1 MKKRLISIL
10 LATAM
15 TATLISG
22 CGSGSGGSSAET
34 DSSSGDDEV
43 VTLTYWGWDS
53 NFYEPMFEAY
63 EAEHPNVHFEPT
75 AVEYG
80 EMITKAQQALASG
93 SELPTMLALSNNS
106 IATWKDM
113 DICEDL
119 TKYGFEVDNYLDSLA
134 SMTVTDDGAV
144 IGIEESINP
153 AAVAYKRDLALEYFG
168 TDDPD
173 ELYEM
178 FSSYDAYV
186 EKGKEVHDKSNGEVF
201 LFHSGQTIAEW
212 FYFASDI
219 PTMEDDTVQY
229 TDKMGDTMDKLI
241 ELRDVGAVDTYQNG
255 TPEANA
261 TYADDKHIFYP
272 CPNWAIT
279 YYIMENDPDGAGNWG
294 IIPAPVNYNSG
305 GSALAMTKS
314 ATEEQKEAAYDF
326 MIWAFEGDG
335 AEIARDK
342 VGYITPYLEKM
353 NDPEWTKT
361 SDEINEFFG
370 GQDVGEVF
378 YQVSAP
384 DMTIVPTCAWEETII
399 SVRNDVAQQLVDN
412 TSMTLDEGLDLGKEQ
427 LEQLITDDNLTI
439 N

>member
-1 MKKRLISIL
+1 MKKKLISML
-10 LATAM
+10 LAAAM
-15 TATLISG
+15 TATLVSG
-22 CGSGSGGSSAET
+22 CGAGSDTSSSDEG
-34 DSSSGDDEV
+34 SSGDGDT

-80 EMITKAQQALASG
+80 EIITKAQQALASG

-119 TKYGFEVDNYLDSLA
+119 TQYGFEVDNYLDSLA
-134 SMTVTDDGAV
+134 SMTVTDDGKV
-144 IGIEESINP
+144 IGIEESLNP
-153 AAVAYKRDLALEYFG
+153 AGVAYKRDLAKEYFG

-178 FSSYDAYV
+178 FNSYDAYV

-219 PTMEDDTVQY
+219 PTMDGDTIEY

-294 IIPAPVNYNSG
+294 IMPAPVNYNSG

-361 SDEINEFFG
+361 SDEINDFFG
-370 GQDVGEVF
+370 GQDVGAVF
-378 YQVSAP
+378 YQTIAP
-384 DMTIVPTCAWEETII
+384 DMTIVPTCAWEETVI

-412 TSMTLDEGLDLGKEQ
+412 TSMTLEEGLELGKDQ
-427 LEQLITDDNLTI
+427 LGQLVTDENVTI

>member
-1 MKKRLISIL
+1 MKKKLISML
-10 LATAM
+10 LAAAM
-15 TATLISG
+15 TATLVSG
-22 CGSGSGGSSAET
+22 CGAGSDTSSSDEG
-34 DSSSGDDEV
+34 SSGDGDT
-43 VTLTYWGWDS
+43 VTLWGWDS

-119 TKYGFEVDNYLDSLA
+119 TQYGFEVDNYLDSLA
-134 SMTVTDDGAV
+134 SMTVTDDGKV

-153 AAVAYKRDLALEYFG
+153 AGVAYKRDLAKEYFG

-178 FSSYDAYV
+178 FNSYDAYV

-219 PTMEDDTVQY
+219 PTMDGDTIEY

-294 IIPAPVNYNSG
+294 IMPAPVNYNSG

-361 SDEINEFFG
+361 SDEINDFFG
-370 GQDVGEVF
+370 GQDVGAVF
-378 YQVSAP
+378 YQTIAP
-384 DMTIVPTCAWEETII
+384 DMTIVPTCAWEETVI

-412 TSMTLDEGLDLGKEQ
+412 TSMTLEEGLELGKDQ
-427 LEQLITDDNLTI
+427 LGQLVTDENVTI

>member
-279 YYIMENDPDGAGNWG
+279 FYIMENDPDGAGNWG
-294 IIPAPVNYNSG
+294 IMPSPVNYNSG

-378 YQVSAP
+378 YQVIAP

-412 TSMTLDEGLDLGKEQ
+412 TSMTLDEGLDLGKEH
-427 LEQLITDDNLTI
+427 LEQLITVDNLTI

>member
-1 MKKRLISIL
+1 MKKKLISVL
-10 LATAM
+10 LAAAM
-15 TATLISG
+15 TAALISG
-22 CGSGSGGSSAET
+22 CGGGSDDSAS
-34 DSSSGDDEV
+34 DSSSSGDGDT

-53 NFYEPMFEAY
+53 NFYEPLFEAY
-63 EAEHPNVHFEPT
+63 EAEHPEVHFEPT

-93 SELPTMLALSNNS
+93 SELPTMLGLSNNS
-106 IATWKDM
+106 IETWKDM

-119 TKYGFEVDNYLDSLA
+119 TQYGFEVDNYLDSLA

-153 AAVAYKRDLALEYFG
+153 AGVAYKRNLAKEYFG

-186 EKGKEVHDKSNGEVF
+186 EKGKEVHDKSNGEVY
-201 LFHSGQTIAEW
+201 LFHSGQSIAEW
-212 FYFASDI
+212 FYFASEI
-219 PTMEDDTVQY
+219 PTMTGNELDY
-229 TDKMGDTMDKLI
+229 TAKMTDTMDKLV
-241 ELRDVGAVDTYQNG
+241 ELREVGAVDTYQSG

-261 TYADDKHIFYP
+261 TYADDTHIFYQ
-272 CPNWAIT
+272 CPNWSIT

-294 IIPAPVNYNSG
+294 LIPAPVDYNSG
-305 GSALAMTKS
+305 GTALAITKS
-314 ATEEQKEAAYDF
+314 ATDEQKQAAYDF

-335 AEIARDK
+335 AEIMRDE

-353 NDPEWTKT
+353 NDPEFTKT
-361 SDEINEFFG
+361 SDTMNEFFG
-370 GQDVGEVF
+370 GQDIGEVF
-378 YQVSAP
+378 YQDIAP
-384 DMTIVPTCAWEETII
+384 NMISVPLCAWEETVI

-412 TSMTLDEGLDLGKEQ
+412 TSMTLEEGVETGKGQ
-427 LEQLITDDNLTI
+427 LEQLITDDDITI
-439 N
+439 K